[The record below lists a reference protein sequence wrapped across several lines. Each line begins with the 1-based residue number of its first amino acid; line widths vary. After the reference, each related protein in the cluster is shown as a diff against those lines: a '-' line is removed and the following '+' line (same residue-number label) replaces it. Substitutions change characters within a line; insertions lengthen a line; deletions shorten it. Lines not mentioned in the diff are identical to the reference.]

1 MSRIAVAL
9 AALIA
14 ATPVAAEV
22 KSAEAGGF
30 EVEAKAVVAATPAE
44 AYAML
49 GRIGEWWNKE
59 HTYSGNA
66 ANMSLSLKVGGC
78 FCERIPD
85 GNGRIEH
92 MRVIYTRPGVTLRL
106 QGGLGPLQE
115 LGVAGVLTWSLKPV
129 QGGTEIVQTYRV
141 GGYVKGG
148 ADKLAPIVDMVMAE
162 QLAGLQRRLAR

>member
-1 MSRIAVAL
+1 MALGALL
-9 AALIA
+9 AAGPA
-14 ATPVAAEV
+14 AAEV
-22 KSAEAGGF
+22 KSAEAAGF

-44 AYAML
+44 TYFML
-49 GRIGEWWNKE
+49 GRIDEWWDKS
-59 HTYSGNA
+59 HTYSGNS
-66 ANMSLSLKVGGC
+66 ANLRLRLKVGGC
-78 FCERIPD
+78 LCERIPD
-85 GNGRIEH
+85 GKGEIEH

-129 QGGTEIVQTYRV
+129 PGGTEEVQTYRV

-148 ADKLAPIVDMVMAE
+148 ADKLAPIVDMVMAA

>member
-1 MSRIAVAL
+1 MHRYKMAL
-9 AALIA
+9 AALLA
-14 ATPVAAEV
+14 AAPAAAEV

-30 EVEAKAVVAATPAE
+30 EVESKAVVAATPAE
-44 AYAML
+44 TYAML

-59 HTYSGNA
+59 HTYSGDA
-66 ANMSLSLKVGGC
+66 ANMSLKLKVGGC
-78 FCERIPD
+78 FCERIPE

-92 MRVIYTRPGVTLRL
+92 GRVIYTRPGVTLRL

-115 LGVAGVLTWSLKPV
+115 LGMAGVLTWSLKSVP
-129 QGGTEIVQTYRV
+129 GGTEIVQTYRV

-162 QLAGLQRRLAR
+162 QLAGLQRRMAR